1 MKTFKFIM
9 AGVLG
14 FFLMLSLVIFGVS
27 FMVKSTAL
35 NSDYIADTVEE
46 ADITQIASDIFDE
59 YFIEEMPEDMRFFKD
74 VVYEVILDHEPWLK
88 EQFSIAVHQGYDY
101 ILKETDSLE
110 IEIPL
115 ESIKES
121 VRQSL
126 WVHFL
131 EKIPEW
137 ISSPDDEGLKALIYD
152 NIYDFVEGI
161 PEGYLPDEYSQLS
174 EAQLKQYVDAYF
186 YDIEADLVDGQLP
199 PSLEA
204 EIEDLLLPYF
214 NQYYDD
220 IVEEVPSAI
229 TATERRIYISEDNI
243 VDIDTESVETVRDWL
258 GVFNTVYYVLIAFM
272 VLCVAG
278 IVLIHFNVKDS
289 TRSIAKVFLVY
300 GIGEFAAVMV
310 ARYLVPRFLPTI
322 DWSLSLQNFIEDT
335 YASVLSPLM
344 WFSLG
349 ILIAGVALLVFSI
362 FFRRGEPVGV
372 EEED

>member
-14 FFLMLSLVIFGVS
+14 FFLMFSLIIFGIS

-35 NSDYIADTVEE
+35 NPDYITDRVEE
-46 ADITQIASDIFDE
+46 TDITRIASDITDE
-59 YFIEEMPEDMRFFKD
+59 YLIEEIPEDMLFFKD
-74 VVYEVILDHEPWLK
+74 VVYEVIADHEPWLK
-88 EQFSIAVHQGYDY
+88 EQFSIALHKGYDY
-101 ILKETDSLE
+101 ILKKTDTLE

-121 VRQSL
+121 VRESL
-126 WVHFL
+126 WLHFL

-137 ISSPDDEGLKALIYD
+137 ISSPENEGLKKLIYD

-174 EAQLKQYVDAYF
+174 EAQLRHYANVYF
-186 YDIEADLVDGQLP
+186 EDIESQLVEGRLP

-220 IVEEVPSAI
+220 IVEEVPSEI
-229 TATERRIYISEDNI
+229 TATERRIYITEDNI
-243 VDIDTESVETVRDWL
+243 VDVDTETVETVRDWL

-272 VLCVAG
+272 VLCVVG
-278 IVLIHFNVKDS
+278 IVLIHFNVKDA

-300 GIGEFAAVMV
+300 GIAEFAAVMI
-310 ARYLVPRFLPTI
+310 ARYVVPRFLPMS
-322 DWSLSLQNFIEDT
+322 DLPVSLQNFIEDAYT
-335 YASVLSPLM
+335 SVLSPLI

-349 ILIAGVALLVFSI
+349 ILIAGAALLVFSI
-362 FFRRGEPVGV
+362 FFRRGETV
-372 EEED
+372 EMDED